1 MFDCLF
7 IIIIIVIMFFCIFSF
22 WQQIKIE
29 RACICNKNKPLEIVT
44 IRLKTVKQQP
54 HFKWSVDTKIHSY
67 IKIKHATFS
76 FISFSHLSFCC
87 FIFFFFIF
95 LLYFIF
101 LSHMQHHV
109 IVYQGT
115 LLILTPLNKLVLSH
129 AIATFILY
137 V

>member
-7 IIIIIVIMFFCIFSF
+7 IIIIIVIMFFFSF

-87 FIFFFFIF
+87 FIFFSFF

-129 AIATFILY
+129 AIATFNVLY